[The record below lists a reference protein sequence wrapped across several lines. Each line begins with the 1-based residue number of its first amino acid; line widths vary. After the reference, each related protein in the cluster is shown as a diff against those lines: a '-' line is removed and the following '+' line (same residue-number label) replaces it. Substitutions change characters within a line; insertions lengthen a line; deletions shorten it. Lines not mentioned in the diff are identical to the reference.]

1 MSKIHKTAIVEDGA
15 IIGKGVVIG
24 PYAVIGSQVTIGDNT
39 IIDSHV
45 VIDGETIIGK
55 NNKIF
60 SFASIGREP
69 QDLKYAGEK
78 TKTII
83 GDNNNI
89 RESVTI
95 HRGTDDRWE
104 TRIGNNNLLMAYSHV
119 AHDVIM
125 GNNCI
130 IANSVALAGH
140 VILEDY
146 AILGGM
152 VGVHQFCR
160 VGAHAMVG
168 AGSLIVQDVPPY
180 VLAEGT
186 RCVARGLNSVG
197 LSRRGFEKSDIAL
210 LKKAYRR
217 VFRSK
222 LLLKEAL
229 AEIKEEFG
237 ENEVVNNFIEFIG
250 ASDRGII
257 K

>member
-15 IIGKGVVIG
+15 IIGEGVVIG

-55 NNKIF
+55 DNKIF

-69 QDLKYAGEK
+69 QDLKYDGEK

-83 GDNNNI
+83 GDKNTI
-89 RESVTI
+89 RECVTI

-140 VILEDY
+140 VIVEDY

-152 VGVHQFCR
+152 VAVHQFCR
-160 VGAHAMVG
+160 IGAHVMLG
-168 AGSLIVQDVPPY
+168 AGSLVVQDVPPY
-180 VLAEGT
+180 VLAEGS
-186 RCVARGLNSVG
+186 RAIARGLNSIG
-197 LSRRGFEKSDIAL
+197 MSRRGFEKSDVAL
-210 LKKAYRR
+210 LKKAYRKIY
-217 VFRSK
+217 RSK
-222 LLLKEAL
+222 LLLKESIV
-229 AEIKEEFG
+229 EVEEEFG
-237 ENEVVNNFIEFIG
+237 ENEVVRNFIEFIK